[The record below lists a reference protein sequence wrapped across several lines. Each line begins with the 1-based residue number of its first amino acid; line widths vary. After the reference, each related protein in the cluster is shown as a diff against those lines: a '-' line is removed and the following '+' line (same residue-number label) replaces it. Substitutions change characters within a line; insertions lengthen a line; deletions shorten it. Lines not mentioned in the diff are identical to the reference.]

1 MQYYSFVTINISY
14 LHNCAGNYNIIQA
27 KRNIAVVNEQEQ
39 IPIVI
44 FENNEAYRKSLEL
57 YFEEFPGIGIA
68 GSYGDGLQAAER
80 VATAG
85 AALVLMDIDM
95 PGTNGIEATIQIKT
109 ALPDVQVLILTVFED
124 NSRVFDAICAGA
136 DGYLLKSTAPHEI
149 VKAIRDT
156 LNGGSPMTASVARK
170 VLQLF
175 GPGKADKSTHTENNL
190 TDKEKEVL
198 KQLVDGNSYKM
209 IADQLQISVDTVRFH
224 IRNIYAKLHV
234 NSATEAVALALR
246 KKLI

>member
-1 MQYYSFVTINISY
+1 MPYYSFVTIGISY
-14 LHNCAGNYNIIQA
+14 LHNCAGSYNIIQA

-39 IPIVI
+39 ISIVI

-57 YFEEFPGIGIA
+57 YFEEFPGIRIA

-95 PGTNGIEATIQIKT
+95 PGINGIEATIQIKA

-124 NSRVFDAICAGA
+124 NSRVFDAVCAGA

-175 GPGKADKSTHTENNL
+175 GPGKADKSTGTENNL
-190 TDKEKEVL
+190 TEKEKEVL

-234 NSATEAVALALR
+234 NSATEAVVLALR

>member
-1 MQYYSFVTINISY
+1 
-14 LHNCAGNYNIIQA
+14 L
-27 KRNIAVVNEQEQ
+27 KEQEQ

-57 YFEEFPGIGIA
+57 YFEEFPGIRIA
-68 GSYGDGLQAAER
+68 GSYADGLRAAER
-80 VATAG
+80 VAAAG
-85 AALVLMDIDM
+85 AVLVLMDIDM

-109 ALPDVQVLILTVFED
+109 ALPEVQILILTVFED

-156 LNGGSPMTASVARK
+156 LNGGSPMTPSVARK

-175 GPGKADKSTHTENNL
+175 GPGKSEKGTAAQNNL

-198 KQLVDGNSYKM
+198 KQLVEGNSYKM

>member
-1 MQYYSFVTINISY
+1 MLRYRDIANNITY
-14 LHNCAGNYNIIQA
+14 LHKCAGSKKITNQT
-27 KRNIAVVNEQEQ
+27 RNIVLLKEQGE
-39 IPIVI
+39 ILIVI

-57 YFEEFPGIGIA
+57 YFEEFSGIRIV
-68 GSYGDGLQAAER
+68 GSYGDGLQAVER
-80 VATAG
+80 VSAAG

-95 PGTNGIEATIQIKT
+95 PGINGIEASIEIK
-109 ALPDVQVLILTVFED
+109 ANLPDVHILILTVFED

-149 VKAIRDT
+149 VRAIRDT
-156 LNGGSPMTASVARK
+156 LNGGSPMTPSVARK
-170 VLQLF
+170 VLQMF
-175 GPGKADKSTHTENNL
+175 GPGKSVKETTAQNNL

-198 KQLVDGNSYKM
+198 KQLVEGNSYKM
-209 IADQLQISVDTVRFH
+209 IADHLKISVDTVRFH
-224 IRNIYAKLHV
+224 IRNIYSKLHI